1 MHSIKS
7 IDNSLLQM
15 LFNIKNKNEPRTTSS
30 SSSNSSCRIPEPDF
44 SSFDCSTKTDP
55 AMSEDEYKKA
65 IVEQAKEDAANGIC
79 SGESSGYQKL
89 MKSFISVVS
98 PDRRGIIAK
107 SFKSLRIPEKSN
119 YLEIKDSN
127 NDVIAHYSKHNG
139 WTMIGTNAEAA
150 RCREFCAIY
159 MSAWGDAY
167 DAYFGK
173 DNSGNSTPIISGSTF
188 DVSG

>member
-7 IDNSLLQM
+7 VDNSLLQM

-55 AMSEDEYKKA
+55 AMSEEAYKEA
-65 IVEQAKEDAANGIC
+65 IVKQANEDVANGVC
-79 SGESSGYQKL
+79 GGESSGYRRL
-89 MKSFISVVS
+89 LKSFVSVVS

-127 NDVIAHYSKHNG
+127 NHVIAHYSKHNG
-139 WTMIGTNAEAA
+139 WTMIGTDIELS
-150 RCREFCAIY
+150 RSRDFSAIY
-159 MSAWGDAY
+159 MSTWSDAY
-167 DAYFGK
+167 KANLGK